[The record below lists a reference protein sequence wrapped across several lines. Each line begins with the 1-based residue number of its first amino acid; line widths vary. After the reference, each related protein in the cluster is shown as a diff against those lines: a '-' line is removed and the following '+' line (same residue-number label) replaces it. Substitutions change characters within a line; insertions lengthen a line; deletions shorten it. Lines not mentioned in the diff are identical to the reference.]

1 MCTSKCVY
9 VNYMYYQNLME
20 KKMKVTILRKSNL
33 RTYTGIRMEKVFW
46 YYENDIQE
54 KNKDDPR

>member
-1 MCTSKCVY
+1 
-9 VNYMYYQNLME
+9 ME